1 MTDSTVAAAAA
12 GVLVIVGCAAVLTW
26 GLLRAAVL
34 PHPMAIVIAL
44 SILTLVAII
53 SALVADDLAEQF
65 LTLAAT
71 GIGAIAGAVTSS
83 FNGKDRDGGQ
93 D

>member
-1 MTDSTVAAAAA
+1 MTEPTVAAAAA

-44 SILTLVAII
+44 SILTMLSIVG
-53 SALVADDLAEQF
+53 ALVADQLSDQF

-83 FNGKDRDGGQ
+83 FNGKDKNDGQG
-93 D
+93 

>member
-1 MTDSTVAAAAA
+1 MTEPTVAAAAA
-12 GVLVIVGCAAVLTW
+12 GVVVIVGCAAVLTW

-44 SILTLVAII
+44 SILTMLSIVAGLM
-53 SALVADDLAEQF
+53 AEEFAEQF
-65 LTLAAT
+65 VTLAAT

-83 FNGKDRDGGQ
+83 FNGKGKDDGQ
-93 D
+93 

>member
-44 SILTLVAII
+44 SILTMLLIVG
-53 SALVADDLAEQF
+53 ALVADDLAEQF
-65 LTLAAT
+65 LTLAGA

-83 FNGKDRDGGQ
+83 FNGKGKDK
-93 D
+93 

>member
-1 MTDSTVAAAAA
+1 MAEPTVAAAAA
-12 GVLVIVGCAAVLTW
+12 GVFVIVGCAAVLVW
-26 GLLRAAVL
+26 GLLRAAVM

-53 SALVADDLAEQF
+53 AALVDEASDRF
-65 LTLAAT
+65 ITLAAT

-83 FNGKDRDGGQ
+83 FNSGKDRDGEQ
-93 D
+93 